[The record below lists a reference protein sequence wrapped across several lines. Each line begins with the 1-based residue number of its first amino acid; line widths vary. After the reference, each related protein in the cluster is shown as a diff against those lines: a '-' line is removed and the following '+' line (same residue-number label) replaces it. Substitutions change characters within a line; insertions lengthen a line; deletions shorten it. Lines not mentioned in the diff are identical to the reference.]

1 MIFDVWRGWIS
12 IAPIPAEDDANPMN
26 IHLVASIALL
36 ASGMA
41 QAGIPLLNYS
51 CPGSIEVHAD
61 QGGPVYVNGKEAKLK
76 KFSDSYY
83 EASHDGVTISLM
95 QNPDQSMSVSYTAKH
110 GVHGV
115 CQDASASSGVVPSKE
130 PSKAEQACLAAV
142 AKTTGVAQS
151 SLSVID
157 VMSAEAGIGVMV
169 RVPGADAHWS
179 CLSDADGNVQGTRY
193 SGSEGKL

>member
-1 MIFDVWRGWIS
+1 
-12 IAPIPAEDDANPMN
+12 MN

-41 QAGIPLLNYS
+41 QAGVPLLNYS

-115 CQDASASSGVVPSKE
+115 CQDASASSGVVPSKG

-142 AKTTGVAQS
+142 AKTTGVAQN

-193 SGSEGKL
+193 RGSEGKL